1 MYAGIGRLL
10 IACAILLACVTPAAD
25 LPKVT
30 ITPIPSRGEV
40 VRLMEFEVTAFDLSV
55 QCCGKPLGHP
65 ARGITK
71 GGYNLNGMTRAQ
83 AQTIACNSLPIGARV
98 RLIFEGSRAQYS
110 GVYVV
115 RDTGGMGAG
124 VLDLFMGDF
133 GEEVGAE
140 TEAFGR
146 VTAKAEIL

>member
-1 MYAGIGRLL
+1 ML
-10 IACAILLACVTPAAD
+10 IACILLLSCVTPAAD

-65 ARGITK
+65 ARGITRS
-71 GGYNLNGMTRAQ
+71 GYNLTGMTRAQ
-83 AQTIACNSLPIGARV
+83 AMTIACNSLPQGARV

-115 RDTGGMGAG
+115 RDTGDMGP
-124 VLDLFMGDF
+124 VVIDLFMGDG
-133 GEEVGAE
+133 GEEVSPE
-140 TEAFGR
+140 TVEFGR
-146 VTAKAEIL
+146 VTVKAEIL